1 MTTVGWICSYTPR
14 ELFRALGFG
23 ERRLWGIDPR
33 GSALPHLAAN
43 LCGYSRA
50 CLAQALGE
58 GRPEVLVVA
67 GSCHALI
74 HLYAALQLEGLKH
87 LFFLPLPR
95 LGAPEAE
102 DFFAA
107 ALRRLAEELTAVGG
121 GRLDEEGL
129 REALQGGMKERREK
143 ARLYRE
149 PVSGFSRYLYLR
161 GEGKDLAPA
170 SSNFPRLLLTGSP
183 PPPRLLQLIEECG
196 GYLAV
201 EDCCGT
207 YRDLGFPEIEEA
219 EDPFLTMARLY
230 LRRPPCPRMVGDRAR
245 RFEYLRG
252 LIKEFRAEGIV
263 YHTVKFC
270 DHALYELAAVRRW
283 AEKEGIPLLWVE
295 TEYGEPGEQARVRLA
310 AFVEMLAARRE
321 SL

>member
-1 MTTVGWICSYTPR
+1 MTTVSWVCSYTPR

-23 ERRLWGIDPR
+23 ERRLWGVDPR

-50 CLAQALGE
+50 CLAQASGE
-58 GRPEVLVVA
+58 ERPEVLVVA

-74 HLYAALQLEGLKH
+74 HLYAALQLEGLKN

-95 LGAPEAE
+95 LGASEAE
-102 DFFAA
+102 EFFAA
-107 ALRRLAEELTAVGG
+107 VLRRLAEELAAVRG
-121 GRLDEEGL
+121 GRMDEERLKEEL
-129 REALQGGMKERREK
+129 RVGVRERREK
-143 ARLYRE
+143 IRLFRE

-161 GEGKDLAPA
+161 GEGKDLTPA
-170 SSNFPRLLLTGSP
+170 RSGFPRLALTGSP
-183 PPPRLLQLIEECG
+183 PPPRLLQLVEECG
-196 GYLAV
+196 GCLAV
-201 EDCCGT
+201 EDCCGA
-207 YRDLGFPEIEEA
+207 YRDLYFPEVGEA
-219 EDPFLTMARLY
+219 EDPFLTLARLY

-245 RFEYLRG
+245 RFKYLQE
-252 LIKEFRAEGIV
+252 LIRDFRVEGIV

-295 TEYGEPGEQARVRLA
+295 TEYGEPGEQVRVRLA